1 MVAVPWAAKQLEK
14 LRAAQP
20 DLIDSAIAR
29 LLDENQDLRWT
40 VVVSAY
46 LDQEI
51 NLGKAA
57 ELLQMHELELRDRFV
72 ELGVPVRWGA
82 STMAEAHAEV
92 DALDNWLGSPKAA
105 DGR

>member
-14 LRAAQP
+14 LRSAQP

-46 LDQEI
+46 LDQEV

-72 ELGVPVRWGA
+72 ELGIPVRWGN
-82 STMAEAHAEV
+82 STTAEAHAEV
-92 DALDNWLGSPKAA
+92 DALDNWLGSPKAD